1 VADVDLDDRLEP
13 VGALG
18 LESEADPRSF
28 AAVLEQFFNSGG
40 EIRQA
45 LP

>member
-18 LESEADPRSF
+18 LESGADPQSF
-28 AAVLEQFFNSGG
+28 AAVFAQFFNSGG
-40 EIRQA
+40 EIRRA